1 MNVAQFTG
9 ATQCVTE
16 PRHHQLVA
24 ALQTRYELLPHR
36 AQPLVFGQFLYHLN
50 TAVLLHPSLVFCILF
65 AIGGDKD
72 VTYFLPYCC
81 TLLNEIKCKGTLF
94 FPEKQ
99 SYLNEKVILKHDNL
113 PFSFHLISLKI
124 ILASMIHK

>member
-1 MNVAQFTG
+1 MRAWCRGKFVKRIDAVLDGDDANHLHTAVFYECSQFTG

-72 VTYFLPYCC
+72 VTYFAI
-81 TLLNEIKCKGTLF
+81 LLYAIK
-94 FPEKQ
+94 
-99 SYLNEKVILKHDNL
+99 
-113 PFSFHLISLKI
+113 
-124 ILASMIHK
+124 